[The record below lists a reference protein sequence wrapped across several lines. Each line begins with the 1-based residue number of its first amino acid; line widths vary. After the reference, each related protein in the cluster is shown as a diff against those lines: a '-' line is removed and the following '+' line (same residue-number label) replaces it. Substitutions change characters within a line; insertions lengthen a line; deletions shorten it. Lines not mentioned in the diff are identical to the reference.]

1 MVAHPI
7 MLAEG
12 RKGPVGVGPIKI
24 FGHPGA
30 SCGRASRPIH
40 FRRVGPGAGRAGRGE
55 GAAGPRPTGGV
66 PGQGPEPGSTAVTSN
81 TPPQTWKERAEV
93 FMERYESGG

>member
-7 MLAEG
+7 MIAEG

-40 FRRVGPGAGRAGRGE
+40 FRRVGPGAGRVGRGE
-55 GAAGPRPTGGV
+55 GQRARARPCGAS
-66 PGQGPEPGSTAVTSN
+66 GQGREPGSTAVTSN

-93 FMERYESGG
+93 FMER